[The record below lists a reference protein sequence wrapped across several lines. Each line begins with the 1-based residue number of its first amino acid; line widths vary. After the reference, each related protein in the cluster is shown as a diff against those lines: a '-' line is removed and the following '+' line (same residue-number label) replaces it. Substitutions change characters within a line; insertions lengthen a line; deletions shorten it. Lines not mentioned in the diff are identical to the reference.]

1 MSVTVTTPH
10 KDPIQKVLG
19 NFGKWQLR
27 AMLIIFLC
35 KLPTSWFMAIQ
46 NFTALPPEYGDV
58 YCTPPASLPSNY
70 LTDWIAQAH
79 PRIYNRHD
87 QPKIDYCHV
96 YDEYMKSPMDYI
108 GPNSSI
114 PMPSN
119 LTVVKCM
126 NFTFGADYHSIVVA
140 FNLVCDR
147 QMLVSL
153 SQCFHIFGLLIGGII
168 AYIVM
173 K

>member
-1 MSVTVTTPH
+1 MSVPVTTPH
-10 KDPIQKVLG
+10 KDPVRKVVG

-46 NFTALPPEYGDV
+46 NFTALPPENGDV
-58 YCTPPASLPSNY
+58 YCTPPKSVPSDLLP
-70 LTDWIAQAH
+70 DWIAQAH
-79 PRIYNRHD
+79 PIIYDRHYK
-87 QPKIDYCHV
+87 PKIDFCHV
-96 YDEYMKSPMDYI
+96 YDEFMKRPMDYVGQNI
-108 GPNSSI
+108 TI
-114 PMPSN
+114 PSN

-126 NFTFGADYHSIVVA
+126 NFSFDPEYHSIVVA
-140 FNLVCDR
+140 FNLVCNR

-168 AYIVM
+168 AYFMM